1 MRFLIFIMGLFI
13 STSLWASTPGYDL
26 KLELSLDGKVVASP
40 RIVVQEGKVGTLT
53 QESGDNKIF
62 FEIVASEGEIQ
73 GNRGILL
80 KLKIGLIN
88 NDGSRTII
96 SQPQI
101 LAKPGEEAHITVGQ
115 DDKEEMTLKVIATR
129 KKWSRVEGLD
139 NSSISSL
146 RQNIS

>member
-1 MRFLIFIMGLFI
+1 MILTLYLLFHGGLD
-13 STSLWASTPGYDL
+13 S
-26 KLELSLDGKVVASP
+26 KVVASP
-40 RIVVQEGKVGTLT
+40 RIVVQEGKVETLT
-53 QESGDNKIF
+53 QESGDNKTF

-80 KLKIGLIN
+80 KFKIGLIK

-101 LAKPGEEAHITVGQ
+101 LAKSGKEAHITVGQ

-129 KKWSRVEGLD
+129 KNL
-139 NSSISSL
+139 
-146 RQNIS
+146 